1 MCGSPAHAGRTLPCM
16 PRAVSAKVGE
26 FTESTEPSEQGQAW
40 HLASGAP
47 QKGAP
52 QKPSTWPPLYLPPH
66 LPQVISQKEGD
77 FFFDSLRQVSD
88 WVKKSKP
95 QKEGGRCL
103 WGRVGK
109 EGGCIWNEGAGW
121 GDCAFLG

>member
-1 MCGSPAHAGRTLPCM
+1 MAVPPMLAGPVCM

-26 FTESTEPSEQGQAW
+26 FTESTDPSEQGQAW
-40 HLASGAP
+40 HLASGPPRRAP
-47 QKGAP
+47 PGSP
-52 QKPSTWPPLYLPPH
+52 TWPPLRLPPY

-109 EGGCIWNEGAGW
+109 EGGCIWKEGAGW
-121 GDCAFLG
+121 GDCASLG